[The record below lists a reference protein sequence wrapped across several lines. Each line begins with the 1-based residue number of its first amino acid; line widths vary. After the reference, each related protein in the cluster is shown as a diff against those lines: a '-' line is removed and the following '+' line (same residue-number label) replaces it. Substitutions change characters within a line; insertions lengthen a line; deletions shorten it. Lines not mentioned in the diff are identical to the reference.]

1 MTIAPLKVLLLS
13 WDAPAPS
20 SEASAVPVTTPTLVA
35 ALAPH
40 ADLTLLLPHLPEPMQ
55 LSSRIHATGLGDLTA
70 ADLALT
76 GTERNA
82 LRLETW
88 QSPAAPYLGASV
100 PGGAGGTFGTAPA
113 APYAGSS
120 APIPQ
125 NPSETTPIE
134 IATTEQPTNDE
145 PSLLQ
150 NSDEFAAEA
159 AEPAAQEAQDLSQPA
174 DDLQPDTIPAASSAE
189 PAASA
194 TSDGFPVPAIRQS
207 VLDVALTALRTEPTD
222 EAGLNFKVIQY
233 ARFATRLAASQDF
246 AVIYASDWQSWLAG
260 MEIRQLTGKPLVLHV
275 HSLAQD
281 RTSAADRGWIVELER
296 MALRRADLVLTS
308 SASLAMRVLE
318 LHELPPQRVRR
329 LSSSDAQNPDRL
341 AEAILVALREVAPGL
356 A

>member
-20 SEASAVPVTTPTLVA
+20 SEASAVPVTSPALVA

-40 ADLTLLLPHLPEPMQ
+40 ADLTLLLPHLSEPMQ
-55 LSSRIHATGLGDLTA
+55 LSALIRATGLGDLTA

-88 QSPAAPYLGASV
+88 QSPVAPYLGASV
-100 PGGAGGTFGTAPA
+100 PGGAGDTFGAAPA

-120 APIPQ
+120 APVPQ
-125 NPSETTPIE
+125 YHSETTPIE
-134 IATTEQPTNDE
+134 ATTQEKPATGE

-150 NSDEFAAEA
+150 NPDEFAAEA

-174 DDLQPDTIPAASSAE
+174 DDLQPDDVLEVAPAE

-194 TSDGFPVPAIRQS
+194 PTDGFPVPAIRQS

-281 RTSAADRGWIVELER
+281 RTAADRGWIVELER

-308 SASLAMRVLE
+308 SSSLAMRVLE